1 MLLDKSSKTGVNLTI
16 EADLDFKE
24 IMKEL
29 QLLDR
34 LQQG

>member
-1 MLLDKSSKTGVNLTI
+1 MLLDKSSKTGVNLAI